1 MNKTLILN
9 HIKSYLEI
17 KHDKDFA
24 LYLGIKQNTLS
35 AWKSREVI
43 DYELIME
50 KCPFLNGDWLLRNG
64 EGEMLRK
71 KAFFQK
77 NNISGEE
84 IKEEIRNRIQE
95 SEGKLL
101 AGMFSINTL
110 IEVLLDGSEINLDKI
125 KKIEKLENNKE
136 YLEYLERFENLK
148 KN

>member
-101 AGMFSINTL
+101 AGMFSIHTL
-110 IEVLLDGSEINLDKI
+110 IEVLLDGSEINIDEI